1 MRWRVFPL
9 ILVLALPATYLRA
22 APAELPGNAK
32 TFLEKRCFD
41 CHDEQTKKGNLD
53 LTSLSTDFADR
64 EAFARWVKVHDR
76 LRAGEMPPKKK
87 EQPTAPERETMLKTL
102 SGVLSQADQQRQREQ
117 GRVPLRRL
125 NRTEYEN
132 TIRDLFSMPGL
143 QV

>member
-1 MRWRVFPL
+1 MRRRVFPL
-9 ILVLALPATYLRA
+9 ILVLAFPARALLA

-32 TFLEKRCFD
+32 SFLEKRCFD

-64 EAFARWVKVHDR
+64 DAFARWVKVHDR
-76 LRAGEMPPKKK
+76 LRDGEMPPKK

-125 NRTEYEN
+125 NRAE
-132 TIRDLFSMPGL
+132 
-143 QV
+143 